1 MNQDIKLNPN
11 ERIYIFSK
19 YDIDILAEKELFDY
33 LKSEYD
39 TTSKFSNC
47 KSITQ
52 LKKNE
57 TSKRNVGN
65 SEFINILG
73 LLADEK
79 SSELNKSE
87 NIINIQDKKISS
99 ENENSDLFKDKY

>member
-1 MNQDIKLNPN
+1 MIKNNNSYRVENLISIIENDQDIKLNPN

-52 LKKNE
+52 LKK
-57 TSKRNVGN
+57 TKLQKGM
-65 SEFINILG
+65 
-73 LLADEK
+73 
-79 SSELNKSE
+79 
-87 NIINIQDKKISS
+87 
-99 ENENSDLFKDKY
+99 